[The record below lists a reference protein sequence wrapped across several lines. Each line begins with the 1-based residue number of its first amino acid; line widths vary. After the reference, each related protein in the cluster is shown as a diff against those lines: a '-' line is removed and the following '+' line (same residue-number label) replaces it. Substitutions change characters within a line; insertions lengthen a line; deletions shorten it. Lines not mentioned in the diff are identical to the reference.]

1 MGGSGHLAH
10 DCRKT
15 QAAAIS
21 APPAEGHAA
30 MIKDI
35 VVNLNVGAK
44 ANRASDYAISVA
56 AALDAHLT
64 GIIFLYGPIVL
75 PLFCARRTMAK
86 AVIMPSAKSNPAPQH
101 QKPQ

>member
-1 MGGSGHLAH
+1 MPETPTASDLEKAHL
-10 DCRKT
+10 
-15 QAAAIS
+15 ILS
-21 APPAEGHAA
+21 EF
-30 MIKDI
+30 
-35 VVNLNVGAK
+35 VVNLNVGAR
-44 ANRASDYAISVA
+44 ANPASDCAISVA